1 MWHLLVRIVPSYKA
15 VFVVKNSLNSHPK
28 RKPPMKKFVKL
39 AMVALVAS
47 VVVGCASTDD
57 IAHLQSQVDGLK
69 TSVAQAS
76 ADANSAQ
83 SAAADAASRAAAAES
98 AANRAAQYAQDTN
111 SKLDSMFKKSM
122 MK

>member
-1 MWHLLVRIVPSYKA
+1 
-15 VFVVKNSLNSHPK
+15 
-28 RKPPMKKFVKL
+28 MKKVMKL
-39 AMVALVAS
+39 SMVALVAS
-47 VVVGCASTDD
+47 LAVGCATNDD
-57 IAHLQSQVDGLK
+57 IANLQSQIDGLK

-76 ADANSAQ
+76 ADAASAK
-83 SAAADAASRAAAAES
+83 SAADSASSQAAAAEA

>member
-1 MWHLLVRIVPSYKA
+1 
-15 VFVVKNSLNSHPK
+15 
-28 RKPPMKKFVKL
+28 MKKFVKL
-39 AMVALVAS
+39 SMVALVAS

-57 IAHLQSQVDGLK
+57 ITHLQSQIDTLK

-83 SAAADAASRAAAAES
+83 SAAADAASRAAAAEA